1 MPKASSTRSRRGF
14 TLIELLV
21 VIAIIA
27 ILAGMLLPALAR
39 AKEKSRRITCLNN
52 MKQLGLGC
60 HLYAEDD
67 KDGSFTGM
75 TSYIDD
81 NLGWLYP
88 TYVSNT
94 KSFTCPS
101 TKNNV
106 RPDVWDL
113 NPFTNTRQLRDL
125 KDFAGGSSGTVT
137 NGHSFETFA
146 YMGLPDGNGNRVRK
160 TQASVNSYARR
171 IDVPNLGLQR
181 GMVAGPSRNTL
192 MYDGDDLNPTK
203 PGSVNDFPDKYDH
216 HGATGAN
223 ANFCDG
229 HAEWITS
236 KKYLFV
242 YEMAQD
248 EGRSSVGF

>member
-1 MPKASSTRSRRGF
+1 MPKASSTLLRPRGF

-67 KDGSFTGM
+67 KNGSFTGM
-75 TSYIDD
+75 KSYVDD
-81 NLGWLYP
+81 NLSWLYP

-101 TKNNV
+101 TKNHV

-113 NPFTNTRQLRDL
+113 DPFTNTRQLRDL
-125 KDFAGGSSGTVT
+125 KDFAGGSSGAVT

-146 YMGLPDGNGNRVRK
+146 YMGLPDSNGNRVRK
-160 TQASVNSYARR
+160 TQSSVNTYARQR
-171 IDVPNLGLQR
+171 DVPNLGLQK
-181 GMVAGPSRNTL
+181 GTIAGPSRNTL
-192 MYDGDDLNPTK
+192 MFDG
-203 PGSVNDFPDKYDH
+203 
-216 HGATGAN
+216 
-223 ANFCDG
+223 
-229 HAEWITS
+229 
-236 KKYLFV
+236 
-242 YEMAQD
+242 
-248 EGRSSVGF
+248 